1 MQVLHSSSSRP
12 DFDFYRVLQHNKQWT
27 PYNGKQTNI
36 FFLIP
41 RMIIMIN
48 KAVRCLSKFTFKGNT
63 TQERET
69 VALESMPF
77 QALGCEGG
85 A

>member
-1 MQVLHSSSSRP
+1 
-12 DFDFYRVLQHNKQWT
+12 
-27 PYNGKQTNI
+27 
-36 FFLIP
+36 
-41 RMIIMIN
+41 MIN